1 MAVALALI
9 AATAYGVSNY
19 VGPRLSR
26 NAPVLVVIAAG
37 QFIALLISLAV
48 LLVSGVP
55 ELTPELVRAGLL
67 AGVGNGLGVVLFY
80 RAAKSG
86 PLSIVV
92 PIGALGALVPV
103 IVGIA
108 GGEAA
113 TVLKIG
119 GAALALGGIVLATSR
134 SRGGTTNGNVTEAA
148 LWSAASALGFGLFL
162 TEIAAAA
169 EGGVFYAVASSRI
182 SLLLIVAATAIVM
195 GRTLRAPAGELP
207 RLAIP
212 GLLLFS
218 GTLAYSAATQ
228 LGELSVVSVV
238 GSLFPVVT
246 VGLAYL
252 LDHDRLAPIQW
263 IGVAS
268 ALVGVVLLSAH

>member
-1 MAVALALI
+1 MAVGLALI

-37 QFIALLISLAV
+37 QFIALVVSATV
-48 LLVSGVP
+48 LLASGLP
-55 ELTPELVRAGLL
+55 DLTPQLVRAGLL

-80 RAAKSG
+80 KAAKTG

-92 PIGALGALVPV
+92 PVGALGALMPV
-103 IVGIA
+103 AVGIA
-108 GGEAA
+108 GGEPA

-119 GAALALGGIVLATSR
+119 GAAMALGGIALATSGTH
-134 SRGGTTNGNVTEAA
+134 GGEEQGDVRAA
-148 LWSAASALGFGLFL
+148 AVWAGASAVAFGLFL

-169 EGGVFYAVASSRI
+169 EGGIFYAVASSRT
-182 SLLLIVAATAIVM
+182 SLLLIVLATAIVM
-195 GRTLRAPAGELP
+195 RRTLRAPVSEVPL
-207 RLAIP
+207 LVIP

-228 LGELSVVSVV
+228 LGELSIVSVV

-246 VGLAYL
+246 VGLAYF
-252 LDHDRLAPIQW
+252 LDHERLGRLQW
-263 IGVAS
+263 AGVVL

>member
-1 MAVALALI
+1 MAVGLALI

-37 QFIALLISLAV
+37 QFIALVISATV
-48 LLVSGVP
+48 LLASGVP
-55 ELTPELVRAGLL
+55 ELTPELVRAGIL

-80 RAAKSG
+80 KAAKTG

-92 PIGALGALVPV
+92 PVGALGALMPV
-103 IVGIA
+103 AVGIA
-108 GGEAA
+108 GGEPA

-119 GAALALGGIVLATSR
+119 GAAMALGGIVLATSGTH
-134 SRGGTTNGNVTEAA
+134 GGEEQGDVKAAA
-148 LWSAASALGFGLFL
+148 LWAGASAVAFGLFL

-169 EGGVFYAVASSRI
+169 QGGIFFAVASSRT
-182 SLLLIVAATAIVM
+182 SLLLIVLATAVAM
-195 GRTLRAPAGELP
+195 RRTLRAPPSELP
-207 RLAIP
+207 LLVIP

-228 LGELSVVSVV
+228 LGELSIVSVV
-238 GSLFPVVT
+238 GSLFPIVT
-246 VGLAYL
+246 VGLAYF
-252 LDHDRLAPIQW
+252 LDHERLGRIQW
-263 IGVAS
+263 A
-268 ALVGVVLLSAH
+268 GVVLALAGVILLSAH